1 MKLELRR
8 YFADSKHT
16 KGLLMHNGKILCH
29 TIEDPWHAH
38 KIPGE
43 TRIPEG
49 TYKLGLR
56 KVGGFHQRY
65 GVKFADHKGMIE
77 VLDVPNY
84 KYILLHIGN
93 YPRDTEGCILVG
105 ESASIGA
112 SISHSTA
119 VYKKI
124 YASIVY
130 NIIKNDYGV
139 ELEVISV

>member
-16 KGLLMHNGKILCH
+16 KGLLIHNGKVLCH
-29 TIEDPWHAH
+29 TIEDPWHAT

-56 KVGGFHQRY
+56 TVGSFHQRY
-65 GVKFADHKGMIE
+65 SEKYPVNHKGMIE
-77 VLDVPNY
+77 VLGVPNY
-84 KYILLHIGN
+84 MYILIHIGN

-105 ESASIGA
+105 ESANSGA
-112 SISHSTA
+112 SISMSTRA
-119 VYKKI
+119 YER
-124 YASIVY
+124 VY
-130 NIIKNDYGV
+130 NDIAFNIEKGSV
-139 ELEVISV
+139 TLEVIYV